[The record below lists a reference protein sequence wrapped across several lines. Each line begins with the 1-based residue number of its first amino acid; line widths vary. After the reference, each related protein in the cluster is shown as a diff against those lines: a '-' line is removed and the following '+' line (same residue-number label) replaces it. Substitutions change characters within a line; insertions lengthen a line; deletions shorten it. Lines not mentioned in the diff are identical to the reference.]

1 MLPEKASITRQV
13 TFYSCSLQSTKIP
26 PLLNHSIM
34 RYFLDPREVV
44 FIIETFYQ
52 IPNAPKLALLADL
65 HGRPFDRVTDSLRAY
80 KPELICIAGD
90 IIYGLWPEN
99 DRSPL
104 ETQVNVLPFLRA
116 CTGLAPTFLSLGNHE
131 QYLDVE
137 DLNLIR
143 ATGVTILDNRW
154 VKRDGLV
161 IGGLT
166 SGAMLA
172 YQSYLRAAQV
182 PQNSRYPRIDYQAT
196 QKASQPETTWLSR
209 FASTPAFHILLS
221 HHPEYFPLIPGS
233 VELVLSGHAHGGQWR
248 FFNPIRRQWAGVYAP
263 GQGLWPRWTKGIYDG
278 RLIVT
283 AGLSNTTSIP
293 RLFNPTEVVYIEGM

>member
-1 MLPEKASITRQV
+1 
-13 TFYSCSLQSTKIP
+13 
-26 PLLNHSIM
+26 M

-44 FIIETFYQ
+44 SIIETFYQ

-166 SGAMLA
+166 SGSVLA
-172 YQSYLRAAQV
+172 YRSLRRDAGEG
-182 PQNSRYPRIDYQAT
+182 RYPRVDWRST
-196 QKASQPETTWLSR
+196 QVAKLPDTAWLTA
-209 FASTPAFHILLS
+209 FAAAPGFHILLS
-221 HHPEYFPLIPGS
+221 HHPEYFPRVPES

-248 FFNPIRRQWAGVYAP
+248 FYNPLRRRWDGVFAP
-263 GQGLWPRWTKGIYDG
+263 GQGLWPRWTKGLYDG
-278 RLIVT
+278 RLLVSP
-283 AGLSNTTSIP
+283 GLSNPTRVP
-293 RLFNPTEVVYIEGM
+293 RLFNPTQVVYARG